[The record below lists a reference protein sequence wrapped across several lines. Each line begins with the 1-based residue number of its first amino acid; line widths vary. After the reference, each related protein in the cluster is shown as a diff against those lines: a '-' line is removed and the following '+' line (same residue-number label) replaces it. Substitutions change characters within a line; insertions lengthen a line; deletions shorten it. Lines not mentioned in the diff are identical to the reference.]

1 MCHMVGVDGCD
12 DVGTYGNGASRVVG
26 IDVGWAFV
34 QASRKKFAGLRFE
47 RLDVLEDQQFVV
59 RARKGT
65 AHTCSGNFAVARSD
79 VTQWQCVDQ
88 TFLFVRER
96 LSYFTGSSL
105 APHCQHVGWQRRHE
119 FR

>member
-65 AHTCSGNFAVARSD
+65 AHTCSGNFAVAMLPSGSVSIRHF
-79 VTQWQCVDQ
+79 C
-88 TFLFVRER
+88 
-96 LSYFTGSSL
+96 LSENGCHISL
-105 APHCQHVGWQRRHE
+105 AAHWRHTVNM
-119 FR
+119 